1 MESNEMPDKL
11 IEGVGVPV
19 PAADVVM
26 PVAPAPDHSVTDC
39 VEALRRVSAFSDLPA
54 EQLEWF
60 IDNSE
65 EVEYDAGDFVFQKG
79 DPPDWMV
86 IYLEGE
92 VQARWDE
99 HNLDDFVY
107 IARAG
112 DPATEISGKLPF
124 SRMKEIEIN
133 GRAVVRTR
141 VLRFPSRLFPELIE
155 RLPALAERLV
165 WIMLDRT
172 RESIQM
178 DERRDK
184 LMALGKLS
192 AGLAHELN
200 NPAAA
205 ARRTSDELARMLEEL
220 RLADLDLCRHEL
232 AREQRER
239 LADFELAAI
248 NENAPEVRNA
258 LDLNDREDAVAGW
271 LEAHQVAESWQL
283 APVLAEAGV
292 TPEKLERISENIP
305 PAALQDVLR
314 RVALQISAAKSV
326 KEIRTSVTR
335 ISELVGAIKEYSY
348 MDQAAVQKVDLHQGL
363 DNTLLIL
370 KYKLK
375 KKNVEVLREYDADLP
390 PITAHGS
397 LLNQVWTNLID
408 NAVDAMPASG
418 GRLRIKT
425 RLEPEDIL
433 VEIRDNGA
441 GIPPEAQ
448 PHIFEP
454 FYTTKGVNEGTGLG
468 LDAVSRIVR
477 KHRGDIRFA
486 TKPGDTCFEIRLPLE
501 LQ

>member
-1 MESNEMPDKL
+1 MESNEVPDKL
-11 IEGVGVPV
+11 IEGVGTPV
-19 PAADVVM
+19 PAAAVVM
-26 PVAPAPDHSVTDC
+26 PAESGPDHSITDC
-39 VEALRRVSAFSDLPA
+39 SGALRRVSAFADLPA

-60 IDNSE
+60 IDNAE
-65 EVEYDAGDFVFQKG
+65 ELEFQSGELVFRKG

-99 HNLDDFVY
+99 SNLDDFVY

-124 SRMKEIEIN
+124 SRMKETEIN
-133 GRAVVRTR
+133 GRAVAYTR
-141 VLRFPSRLFPELIE
+141 LLRFPSSLFPELIA
-155 RLPALAERLV
+155 RMPVLAERLV
-165 WIMLDRT
+165 WIMTDRV
-172 RESIQM
+172 RESTRI

-200 NPAAA
+200 NPASA
-205 ARRTSDELARMLEEL
+205 ARRTSDELTRTLEEL
-220 RLADLDLCRHEL
+220 RLADLDLCRNEL
-232 AREQRER
+232 TLEERE
-239 LADFELAAI
+239 LVADFELAAI
-248 NENAPEVRNA
+248 NENATETRSA
-258 LDLNDREDAVAGW
+258 LDLNDLEDELTDW
-271 LEAHQVAESWQL
+271 LEARGIGESWHL
-283 APVLAEAGV
+283 SPVLAEANV
-292 TPEKLERISENIP
+292 TSEKLEQISQKIP
-305 PAALQDVLR
+305 PAAFKDVLR
-314 RVALQISAAKSV
+314 RVVLQVSTAKFA
-326 KEIRTSVTR
+326 KEIKTSVTR

-348 MDQAAVQKVDLHQGL
+348 MDQAAVQKIDLHQGL

-375 KKNVEVLREYDADLP
+375 KKSVEVVREYDANLP

-397 LLNQVWTNLID
+397 MLNQVWTNLID
-408 NAVDAMPASG
+408 NAVDAMPDSG
-418 GRLRIKT
+418 GRLKIKT

-433 VEIRDNGA
+433 VEIRDNGK
-441 GIPPEAQ
+441 GIPPEVQ

-477 KHRGDIRFA
+477 KHRGNIRFQ
-486 TKPGDTCFEIRLPLE
+486 TKPGDTCFEVRLPIKE
-501 LQ
+501 

>member
-1 MESNEMPDKL
+1 MESNEVPDKL

-19 PAADVVM
+19 PASDVVT
-26 PVAPAPDHSVTDC
+26 PAAPAAAHSTPDC

-60 IDNSE
+60 IDIAE
-65 EVEYDAGDFVFQKG
+65 ELEFQAGELVFRKG
-79 DPPDWMV
+79 DPPDWMI

-99 HNLDDFVY
+99 NNLDDFVY

-124 SRMKEIEIN
+124 SRMKELEIN
-133 GRAVVRTR
+133 GRAVVYTR
-141 VLRFPSRLFPELIE
+141 ILRFPSSLFPELIG
-155 RLPALAERLV
+155 RMPALAERLV

-200 NPAAA
+200 NPASA
-205 ARRTSDELARMLEEL
+205 ARRTSDELIRMLEEL
-220 RLADLDLCRHEL
+220 RLADLDLCRNEL
-232 AREQRER
+232 TREQRER

-248 NENAPEVRNA
+248 NEKAPETGRA
-258 LDLNDREDAVAGW
+258 LDLNDREDAITDW
-271 LEAHQVAESWQL
+271 LEAHEIGESWEL
-283 APVLAEAGV
+283 SPVLAEANV
-292 TPEKLERISENIP
+292 TGEKLEEISQKIP
-305 PAALQDVLR
+305 PAALKDVLL
-314 RVALQISAAKSV
+314 RVVLQISAAKSA
-326 KEIRTSVTR
+326 KEIKTSVTR

-375 KKNVEVLREYDADLP
+375 KKNVEVVREYDEKLP
-390 PITAHGS
+390 LITAHGS
-397 LLNQVWTNLID
+397 MLNQVWTNLID
-408 NAVDAMPASG
+408 NAIDAIPNSG

-433 VEIRDNGA
+433 VEIRDNGK
-441 GIPPEAQ
+441 GIAPEDQ

-454 FYTTKGVNEGTGLG
+454 FYTTKGVSEGTGLG

-477 KHRGDIRFA
+477 KHRGNIRFA
-486 TKPGDTCFEIRLPLE
+486 TKPGDTCFEVRLPLE
-501 LQ
+501 Q